1 MTPRSKSD
9 MIVIHCSATPADMD
23 IGVEKI
29 KHWHVVE
36 NGWDDVGYHY
46 VIKRDGTLE
55 TGRDESMVGS
65 HARAVNGTSI
75 GICLIGGS
83 NKSGDWENNFLPE
96 QFDTLE
102 QLISTLQDK
111 YDIKKIIGHYEVDD
125 KKKCP
130 SFNVKEWLD
139 NNGISNT

>member
-1 MTPRSKSD
+1 MTPRTKTD

-65 HARAVNGTSI
+65 HAKAVNGTSI

>member
-1 MTPRSKSD
+1 MTPRTKTD
-9 MIVIHCSATPADMD
+9 MIVIHCSATPVDMD
-23 IGVEKI
+23 IGAEKI

-36 NGWDDVGYHY
+36 NGWDDIGYHY

-55 TGRDESMVGS
+55 VGRDESMVGS

-75 GICLIGGS
+75 GICMIGGS
-83 NKSGDWENNFLPE
+83 NKEGAWENNFLPE
-96 QFDTLE
+96 QFDTLKQILE
-102 QLISTLQDK
+102 TLKDK

>member
-1 MTPRSKSD
+1 MTPRTKTD

-23 IGVEKI
+23 IGAEKI

-36 NGWDDVGYHY
+36 NGWDDIGYHY

-55 TGRDESMVGS
+55 VGRDESMVGS

-75 GICLIGGS
+75 GICMIGGS
-83 NKSGDWENNFLPE
+83 NKEGAWENNFLPE
-96 QFDTLE
+96 QFDTLQQILE
-102 QLISTLQDK
+102 TLKDK

>member
-1 MTPRSKSD
+1 
-9 MIVIHCSATPADMD
+9 MD

-36 NGWDDVGYHY
+36 NGWDDIGYHY

-55 TGRDESMVGS
+55 VGRDESMVGS

-75 GICLIGGS
+75 GICMIGGS
-83 NKSGDWENNFLPE
+83 NKEGAWENNFLPE
-96 QFDTLE
+96 QFDTLKQILE
-102 QLISTLQDK
+102 TLKDK

>member
-1 MTPRSKSD
+1 MTPRTKTD

-36 NGWDDVGYHY
+36 NGWDDIGYHY

-55 TGRDESMVGS
+55 VGRDESMVGS

-75 GICLIGGS
+75 GICMIGGS
-83 NKSGDWENNFLPE
+83 NKEGAWENNFLPE
-96 QFDTLE
+96 QFDTLKQILE
-102 QLISTLQDK
+102 TLKDK

>member
-1 MTPRSKSD
+1 MTPRTKTD

-46 VIKRDGTLE
+46 VIKRNGTLE

>member
-1 MTPRSKSD
+1 MTPRTKTD

>member
-1 MTPRSKSD
+1 MTPRTKTD

-55 TGRDESMVGS
+55 TGRDELMVGS

>member
-1 MTPRSKSD
+1 

-36 NGWDDVGYHY
+36 NGWDDIGYHY

-55 TGRDESMVGS
+55 VGRDESMVGS

-75 GICLIGGS
+75 GICMIGGS
-83 NKSGDWENNFLPE
+83 NKEGDWENNFLPE
-96 QFDTLE
+96 QFDTLKQILE
-102 QLISTLQDK
+102 TLKDK

>member
-1 MTPRSKSD
+1 MTPRTKTD

-102 QLISTLQDK
+102 DLISTLKNK